1 MKPVFAKKAARPD
14 PELLTLKA
22 ELLEAQGDLAQAY
35 RQFDQALDPELV
47 ESCVYQI
54 SAVKARCNYLIRA
67 IKERSPEAAAA
78 ILAGFFLVA
87 LIRVF
92 SSPFRLA
99 LKLLLN
105 TLLGFLDLGAVR
117 LTAGL
122 TGIALGLNLWNA
134 LVIAVLGLPGFVL
147 LLLVQWIL

>member
-35 RQFDQALDPELV
+35 RQFDQALDPERQEYLLNTLKLDPELV

-78 ILAGFFLVA
+78 
-87 LIRVF
+87 
-92 SSPFRLA
+92 
-99 LKLLLN
+99 
-105 TLLGFLDLGAVR
+105 
-117 LTAGL
+117 AGL
-122 TGIALGLNLWNA
+122 EGASTWT
-134 LVIAVLGLPGFVL
+134 
-147 LLLVQWIL
+147 

>member
-1 MKPVFAKKAARPD
+1 MKTVFTKKTARPD

-67 IKERSPEAAAA
+67 IKERSP
-78 ILAGFFLVA
+78 
-87 LIRVF
+87 
-92 SSPFRLA
+92 
-99 LKLLLN
+99 
-105 TLLGFLDLGAVR
+105 AVSR
-117 LTAGL
+117 

-134 LVIAVLGLPGFVL
+134 LVIGVLGLPGFVL
-147 LLLVQWIL
+147 LLLVQWVL